1 MSGHNSI
8 KASGYEACVRLLE
21 LYVECTATKCGTP
34 NIFGGVKSGLVNLY
48 KDLGPTM
55 LALGS
60 RSILDGVNK
69 DL

>member
-1 MSGHNSI
+1 M
-8 KASGYEACVRLLE
+8 RLLE

-34 NIFGGVKSGLVNLY
+34 NIFGGVKSWLVNLY